1 MTNNNQ
7 ELNMDEDT
15 ATNERPRKLK
25 DYHTSS
31 REGYGPSI
39 VRPPIGQ
46 NNFELKPN
54 FISMIQNHVQFY
66 GLPHEDPNQHIA
78 NFLEYCDTFKMNGV
92 SDDAVRLR
100 LFSFSL
106 RDKAKAWVQAQPA
119 GAFKTWE
126 ELSKAFIYKYFPPSR
141 ASQLKNEILGFQ
153 QQDGET
159 LYEAWERYKD
169 LLRKCPNHELPKWVQ
184 VQTFYNGSLPS
195 TQETIDAASG
205 GSLNNKTL
213 EEAEELIETL
223 ASNHYARNRD
233 RSRKQAGVYEVD
245 QNTALAAQMTA
256 IQQQLNLLNKRIDT
270 PMKLCELCNGRGH
283 TSSECQ
289 VGNPFAQNE
298 QANYA
303 NFQRGQGNSYG
314 NPYPHNY
321 NPNWRTQHPNLSWRN
336 NNELPH
342 QNHDMQQQDFRA
354 PDKKPSIEDMFSK
367 IMDKI
372 DRTTEHTEK
381 RFEINE
387 LKLQNHDSILK
398 NLEQQVGH
406 IHDLLSQRQ
415 LGKLPSDTEK
425 NPREHVNAVT
435 LRSGTTYGG
444 QQVVINEKEDEVVP
458 ENKDTYDEVERAKE
472 KERVDQRVKEYAA
485 KYNRPPFPSRLKD
498 QTEDKQYSKFLNMFR
513 SLHIN
518 IPFADMLE
526 HMPKYAK
533 FLKELVSKKKKL
545 GEHET
550 VMLTEESSALL
561 KNKLPPK
568 LTDPGNFSIPCTIGN
583 IKFNNALCDLGASV
597 NILPYSLFKKLNI
610 SEVKPTKITLQLTDR
625 SIIHPRGIVED
636 VLIKGDKFIYPVD
649 LVVLDM
655 EEDRSIPLILGRAFL
670 KTARAII
677 DVDEGKIILRAGD
690 ESIEF
695 HLANKIQYP
704 PEAENC
710 WMIDEVNKEK
720 KDELGEIFSY
730 PTLKER
736 LKMIAIKEAEGE
748 ELGRNER
755 YLKHLMSVST
765 PIVREKQKRRKDPL
779 PHEPPNK
786 GQQQNDEYC
795 FSITEMEESKSEEA
809 IERDRGRG
817 DESKKGWSEKNSDP
831 PDIKPTIRGSVQLQE
846 SCSSTN
852 EIDKS
857 KNEET
862 RRKEGRREDK
872 SIKVKNKL
880 KSSLE
885 TRPLTEEKVSIQRE
899 WNREATKSL
908 RRWRMKL
915 IKRCK
920 LKDPP

>member
-1 MTNNNQ
+1 M
-7 ELNMDEDT
+7 
-15 ATNERPRKLK
+15 
-25 DYHTSS
+25 
-31 REGYGPSI
+31 
-39 VRPPIGQ
+39 
-46 NNFELKPN
+46 
-54 FISMIQNHVQFY
+54 
-66 GLPHEDPNQHIA
+66 
-78 NFLEYCDTFKMNGV
+78 
-92 SDDAVRLR
+92 
-100 LFSFSL
+100 
-106 RDKAKAWVQAQPA
+106 
-119 GAFKTWE
+119 
-126 ELSKAFIYKYFPPSR
+126 LSK
-141 ASQLKNEILGFQ
+141 
-153 QQDGET
+153 
-159 LYEAWERYKD
+159 
-169 LLRKCPNHELPKWVQ
+169 
-184 VQTFYNGSLPS
+184 
-195 TQETIDAASG
+195 
-205 GSLNNKTL
+205 
-213 EEAEELIETL
+213 
-223 ASNHYARNRD
+223 
-233 RSRKQAGVYEVD
+233 
-245 QNTALAAQMTA
+245 M
-256 IQQQLNLLNKRIDT
+256 
-270 PMKLCELCNGRGH
+270 M
-283 TSSECQ
+283 
-289 VGNPFAQNE
+289 
-298 QANYA
+298 
-303 NFQRGQGNSYG
+303 
-314 NPYPHNY
+314 
-321 NPNWRTQHPNLSWRN
+321 
-336 NNELPH
+336 
-342 QNHDMQQQDFRA
+342 
-354 PDKKPSIEDMFSK
+354 SK
-367 IMDKI
+367 IDK
-372 DRTTEHTEK
+372 TTEHTEK
-381 RFEINE
+381 RLEINE

-398 NLEQQVGH
+398 NLEQQVGQ
-406 IHDLLSQRQ
+406 IHSLLSQRQ
-415 LGKLPSDTEK
+415 PGKLPSDTEK

-435 LRSGTTYGG
+435 LRSGTTYEG
-444 QQVVINEKEDEVVP
+444 QQVVVNEKKDEAVP
-458 ENKDTYDEVERAKE
+458 ENNDEQEEVDNEVERAKE

-485 KYNRPPFPSRLKD
+485 KYNRPLFPSRIKD

-568 LTDPGNFSIPCTIGN
+568 LRDPGNFSIPCTIGN
-583 IKFNNALCDLGASV
+583 IKFTNALCDLGASV

-610 SEVKPTKITLQLTDR
+610 GEVKPTQMTLQLADR
-625 SIIHPRGIVED
+625 SVIHPRGIVED
-636 VLIKGDKFIYPVD
+636 VLVKVDKFIYPVD

-655 EEDRSIPLILGRAFL
+655 AEDRSIPLILGRAFL

-831 PDIKPTIRGSVQLQE
+831 PDIEPTVQGSAQLHE

-852 EIDKS
+852 GMDKS
-857 KNEET
+857 ENEEA
-862 RRKEGRREDK
+862 RRKERRREDK

-880 KSSLE
+880 RTSLE
-885 TRPLTEEKVSIQRE
+885 TRPLNEDKVSIQRE
-899 WNREATKSL
+899 WNREATKSF

>member
-1 MTNNNQ
+1 MTV
-7 ELNMDEDT
+7 M
-15 ATNERPRKLK
+15 
-25 DYHTSS
+25 
-31 REGYGPSI
+31 
-39 VRPPIGQ
+39 
-46 NNFELKPN
+46 
-54 FISMIQNHVQFY
+54 
-66 GLPHEDPNQHIA
+66 
-78 NFLEYCDTFKMNGV
+78 
-92 SDDAVRLR
+92 
-100 LFSFSL
+100 
-106 RDKAKAWVQAQPA
+106 
-119 GAFKTWE
+119 
-126 ELSKAFIYKYFPPSR
+126 
-141 ASQLKNEILGFQ
+141 
-153 QQDGET
+153 
-159 LYEAWERYKD
+159 
-169 LLRKCPNHELPKWVQ
+169 
-184 VQTFYNGSLPS
+184 
-195 TQETIDAASG
+195 
-205 GSLNNKTL
+205 
-213 EEAEELIETL
+213 
-223 ASNHYARNRD
+223 
-233 RSRKQAGVYEVD
+233 
-245 QNTALAAQMTA
+245 
-256 IQQQLNLLNKRIDT
+256 QQQLNQISQKMNT
-270 PMKLCELCNGRGH
+270 PAKVCELCNVQGH
-283 TSSECQ
+283 SSSECQ
-289 VGNPFAQNE
+289 VGNPFAQTE
-298 QANYA
+298 QANYL
-303 NFQRGQGNSYG
+303 NFQRGQGSSYG

-336 NNELPH
+336 NNELQH
-342 QNHDMQQQDFRA
+342 QNQNMQQQDFRA

-372 DRTTEHTEK
+372 DKTTEHTEK
-381 RFEINE
+381 RLEINE

-398 NLEQQVGH
+398 NLEQQVGQ

-415 LGKLPSDTEK
+415 SGKLPSDIEK

-435 LRSGTTYGG
+435 LRSGTTYEG

-458 ENKDTYDEVERAKE
+458 ENKDTYDEVDDEVERAKE
-472 KERVDQRVKEYAA
+472 KERVDQRVKEYVA

-498 QTEDKQYSKFLNMFR
+498 QTKDKQYSKFLKMFR

-561 KNKLPPK
+561 NNKLPPK
-568 LTDPGNFSIPCTIGN
+568 LRDPGNFSIPCTIGN

-610 SEVKPTKITLQLTDR
+610 GEEKPTQMTLQLADR
-625 SIIHPRGIVED
+625 SVIHPRGIVED
-636 VLIKGDKFIYPVD
+636 VLIKVDKFIYPVD

-655 EEDRSIPLILGRAFL
+655 AEHRSIPLILGRAFL

-710 WMIDEVNKEK
+710 WMIEEVNTEK

-730 PTLKER
+730 PMLEER
-736 LKMIAIKEAEGE
+736 LKMIALKEAEGE
-748 ELGRNER
+748 ELGRNEE
-755 YLKHLMSVST
+755 YLKRLMSVST
-765 PIVREKQKRRKDPL
+765 PMVRERQKRCKDPL
-779 PHEPPNK
+779 PHEPPDK

-795 FSITEMEESKSEEA
+795 FSINVIDKSKGEEA
-809 IERDRGRG
+809 IERDRGRE
-817 DESKKGWSEKNSDP
+817 DESKKSWLEKNHDP
-831 PDIKPTIRGSVQLQE
+831 PDIEPTVQGSAQLQE

-852 EIDKS
+852 EMDKS
-857 KNEET
+857 ENEEA
-862 RRKEGRREDK
+862 RRKERRREDK

-880 KSSLE
+880 ESSLE
-885 TRPLTEEKVSIQRE
+885 TRPLTEKNISNQRE
-899 WNREATKSL
+899 WNREATKSF

-915 IKRCK
+915 IKRCN